1 MQETMSA
8 RARGADRKVLLLA
21 IIAGAIA
28 AGLIVAFLAS
38 QDSGGGGS
46 SADAVATRNVV
57 VARQEIPAGVEI
69 EASMVELKALPATAI
84 ISTAATSL
92 DQVVGVTTR
101 YPLSPGEQ
109 FSDARLVQSQ
119 EVKAL
124 SFQIPEGKRGF
135 TIPVAANNTPASVIV
150 PGDFVDVLVAAP
162 VEDLLPGTQAFLDT
176 TPDTTE
182 NGTEAVVTLLQNVQV
197 LSVQRNYVDNGVVYD
212 ASVRGE
218 LSDEGDVS
226 YITLALDPE
235 EAQLLWLASQNGA
248 ITLALRA
255 FGDDSIAPL
264 APVTEPVAE

>member
-1 MQETMSA
+1 
-8 RARGADRKVLLLA
+8 VLLLA

-38 QDSGGGGS
+38 QDSGGS
-46 SADAVATRNVV
+46 SGADAVATRNVV
-57 VARQEIPAGVEI
+57 VAREEIPAGVEV
-69 EASMVELKALPATAI
+69 EASMVELRALPATAI

-162 VEDLLPGTQAFLDT
+162 VEDLLPGTQTFVDT
-176 TPDTTE
+176 TTDTSE
-182 NGTEAVVTLLQNVQV
+182 GGTEAVVTLLQNVQV

-212 ASVRGE
+212 ESVRGE
-218 LSDEGDVS
+218 LPDEGDNVS
-226 YITLALDPE
+226 YVTLALDPE
-235 EAQLLWLASQNGA
+235 QTQLLWLASQNGA

-255 FGDDSIAPL
+255 FGDDSITPL
-264 APVTEPVAE
+264 TPVTEPVAE